1 MTSPSFQT
9 QSPNFPPPSTN
20 LNPKQYIPQ
29 YSPQTVWDNVKGK
42 SITEIQ
48 QQTYM
53 AGAEKI
59 AIDKGALQSEV
70 CANIMIGLA
79 QVKEGVKKIKSKKD
93 SLSDSDWDSDSDD
106 SYREYVDNFVSY
118 MTEVSGFFEAL
129 SKRIVNDAEIFEE
142 MNTYISNAIRSEIDI
157 SNWR

>member
-20 LNPKQYIPQ
+20 LNPKQYTPQ
-29 YSPQTVWDNVKGK
+29 YAPQNVWDNVK
-42 SITEIQ
+42 SVTEMQ

-53 AGAEKI
+53 GGIEKI
-59 AIDKGALQSEV
+59 AIDKGVIQSEI

-79 QVKEGVKKIKSKKD
+79 QVKDGVKKIKSKKD
-93 SLSDSDWDSDSDD
+93 SLTDDDWDSDSDD
-106 SYREYVDNFVSY
+106 SYREYVENFVSY
-118 MTEVSGFFEAL
+118 MTEVSGFFEGL
-129 SKRIVNDAEIFEE
+129 SKRVVKDAELFEE
-142 MNTYISNAIRSEIDI
+142 MNDYISNAINSNINI